1 MSECGLKRRQMC
13 NRSEDREQWT
23 WAEVYSIVAK
33 PCIWENQRKPDVS
46 GIEKEA
52 VVMDEG
58 DEARLERQ
66 LKITSAALLV
76 SSDFNPSALDR
87 DL

>member
-1 MSECGLKRRQMC
+1 MGRGVRY
-13 NRSEDREQWT
+13 RSQAVHFGE
-23 WAEVYSIVAK
+23 
-33 PCIWENQRKPDVS
+33 QRKPDVS